1 MKTLITVLLLGISY
15 TMNAQSC
22 FSDKSDVMTY
32 TIYKTF
38 ESEDGTIKITFG
50 PSQATMYAGSSKY
63 KYMYEN
69 WSYMGSGYKG
79 SVTMMELSGGGGLKL
94 FISCKED
101 MMTDG
106 KGTLLYKQ

>member
-32 TIYKTF
+32 AIYKTF

-50 PSQATMYAGSSKY
+50 PSEATMYAGSSK
-63 KYMYEN
+63 N
-69 WSYMGSGYKG
+69 RF
-79 SVTMMELSGGGGLKL
+79 V
-94 FISCKED
+94 
-101 MMTDG
+101 
-106 KGTLLYKQ
+106 